1 MTQTDTSK
9 CRTYCWA
16 AGGIGGVVAFFL
28 FLGALGAFLAIILGV
43 VVAVCLGF
51 ILIKAFC
58 AKDEAA
64 AASRADTQA
73 APMAAPVSQPAP
85 KPEAKPEPEA
95 APEPEV
101 APEPVAAPAAAL
113 KAAPEPEPAAAPVET
128 PVASASTGPD
138 DLKKLKGVG
147 PKIEEK
153 LHAAGVTTFA
163 QIAAWDSDDI
173 AKMDD
178 LLAFKGRIARDG
190 WVEQAKTLASGGS
203 TDFAKRVEDG
213 DVY

>member
-1 MTQTDTSK
+1 MAQNDTSK
-9 CRTYCWA
+9 CRNVCWIV
-16 AGGIGGVVAFFL
+16 GIIGGVIAFFL
-28 FLGALGAFLAIILGV
+28 LKGAMATLLALILAV

-58 AKDEAA
+58 AKDVAA
-64 AASRADTQA
+64 AVSAPA
-73 APMAAPVSQPAP
+73 APKAAPASTPAAPKAEPAP
-85 KPEAKPEPEA
+85 APEA
-95 APEPEV
+95 AP
-101 APEPVAAPAAAL
+101 APAA
-113 KAAPEPEPAAAPVET
+113 EPAPAAAPVET
-128 PVASASTGPD
+128 PVAAASTGPD

-153 LHAAGVTTFA
+153 LNAAGVTSFA
-163 QIAAWDSDDI
+163 QIAAWDADDI

>member
-1 MTQTDTSK
+1 MAQNDTSK
-9 CRTYCWA
+9 CRNVCWIV
-16 AGGIGGVVAFFL
+16 GIIGGVIAFFL
-28 FLGALGAFLAIILGV
+28 LKGAMATLLALILAV

-64 AASRADTQA
+64 AVSAPA
-73 APMAAPVSQPAP
+73 APKAAPASTPAAPKAEPAPAP
-85 KPEAKPEPEA
+85 KAEPAPAPEA
-95 APEPEV
+95 AP
-101 APEPVAAPAAAL
+101 APAAESA
-113 KAAPEPEPAAAPVET
+113 PAAAPVET
-128 PVASASTGPD
+128 PVAAASTGPD

-153 LHAAGVTTFA
+153 LNAAGVTSFA
-163 QIAAWDSDDI
+163 QIAAWDADDI